1 MLSVAGL
8 VLERNCILRG
18 IQIGSKMLM
27 EELMRFVIGKGMG
40 LPVDRV
46 FGFEREEVVAAYECL
61 KGGWHVGKVCIGF
74 VKC

>member
-1 MLSVAGL
+1 MHP
-8 VLERNCILRG
+8 ERYLDRIEDV
-18 IQIGSKMLM
+18 M
-27 EELMRFVIGKGMG
+27 EELMRFVVGKGVG

-74 VKC
+74 VKG

>member
-1 MLSVAGL
+1 
-8 VLERNCILRG
+8 
-18 IQIGSKMLM
+18 MLM